1 MENLTSLW
9 TWIGDFNTGKIKPFF
24 AASIYLRVPVT
35 IALISLFLF
44 IWVDQTLDIY
54 RLIIIEGKNGYGE
67 AFVSTTFVAIL
78 SGLIWYSGRLLE
90 IERDRLSYSI
100 VAESDRNNNSSDCA
114 ELYLIIIPRILGSI
128 PLISLGIGIF
138 KSVNGSVGW
147 LFLLLFFGCIVT
159 GVSLGIRRLDRL
171 LANAITD
178 MSRTVDINNR
188 HSEILGFIPDIVLY
202 ILTAGFWIA
211 LSSYVLKIDS
221 EISTSFAYFWILI
234 CALATVAIILL
245 FIYRR
250 GIFQGRSDS
259 YVQKS
264 INFFGADGRKGLFG
278 IKFECVFI
286 NIAYILFCAL
296 SLPIIAADSTK
307 TSFGVTAVL
316 ALGAIV
322 NAILLSWRWG
332 ETEEQRLI
340 FIFSFIS
347 LAAFIGLLFVHPTL
361 IANKV
366 GAISIIA
373 MSLGIFV
380 VIFST
385 IYHWGIEFKIPTLT
399 VLICILF
406 ISSFFNW
413 NDNHRIRQLATSANR
428 TLPPIEESFR
438 EWFEPRK
445 NDQKYRGKPYP
456 IYLVSAQGGGIFAAY
471 HAATALS
478 KIQDSFPSFSQH
490 IFAISSVSGGSLGAA
505 AFSSL
510 VKENIEDVDRNKL
523 EKIEPKARALF
534 GENLL
539 SPLLSMGLFPDFVQR
554 FLFFPIYQWDRARG
568 LEIAFEEA
576 WNKTQSD
583 RNPLR
588 DSYYAHWNPQKTAP
602 ALVLNATEVET
613 GEPLRISPFL
623 ISLPQ
628 GDENIFDR
636 PDIDFRLS
644 TAAGISARFP
654 FVTPVAWYAKN
665 SAKFRLADGGYFD
678 NSGVST
684 ALDIGRTLQKLK
696 KYPDEFEIIY
706 ISIVNLPNR
715 SSTGKVKTEGLN
727 EVGSPIRTV
736 FNVRSARSKN
746 IVKQAKYLL
755 NDESGDA
762 FKFKFR
768 NIYLDKQTD
777 NGELPLGWLL
787 SLASRNAIDK
797 QNISFDKCDR
807 ALFEQENDNDF
818 DVGNH
823 NSCVA
828 KSIGYDLTK
837 IESF

>member
-1 MENLTSLW
+1 DD
-9 TWIGDFNTGKIKPFF
+9 I
-24 AASIYLRVPVT
+24 
-35 IALISLFLF
+35 FLGF
-44 IWVDQTLDIY
+44 GLPIQTEIY
-54 RLIIIEGKNGYGE
+54 RLIIIEGKNRYGE
-67 AFVSTTFVAIL
+67 AFVSTAFVSTL
-78 SGLIWYSGRLLE
+78 SGLIWYSGRLLQ

-100 VAESDRNNNSSDCA
+100 VAESDRTNNSSDCGDPVNDNNCA
-114 ELYLIIIPRILGSI
+114 ELYLAIIPRILGSI

-138 KSVNGSVGW
+138 KSVNGSVSW
-147 LFLLLFFGCIVT
+147 LFLLLFFGSIVT
-159 GVSLGIRRLDRL
+159 GVFIGIRKLDRL
-171 LANAITD
+171 LANAIVT
-178 MSRTVDINNR
+178 MSPRIYIYNR
-188 HSEILGFIPDIVLY
+188 NSNILGFIPDIVLY

-211 LSSYVLKIDS
+211 FGNYLLKIDS
-221 EISTSFAYFWILI
+221 EISTLFADVWIAI

-250 GIFQGRSDS
+250 GIFGSRSSDS
-259 YVQKS
+259 YG
-264 INFFGADGRKGLFG
+264 FLGLGADSREGLFG
-278 IKFECVFI
+278 TKFECVFI

-307 TSFGVTAVL
+307 TSFGVIAVL

-322 NAILLSWRWG
+322 NAILLWWRWG

-347 LAAFIGLLFVHPTL
+347 LAAFIGLLFVSPT
-361 IANKV
+361 IIVNKV

-373 MSLGIFV
+373 MSLSIFV

-385 IYHWGIEFKIPTLT
+385 IYHWGIEFRIPTLT
-399 VLICILF
+399 VLICILL

-413 NDNHRIRQLATSANR
+413 NDNHRIRQLATSENR
-428 TLPPIEESFR
+428 TLPTLEQCFR
-438 EWFEPRK
+438 EWSNSRQEDIQDYNNK
-445 NDQKYRGKPYP
+445 DKPYP
-456 IYLVSAQGGGIFAAY
+456 VYLVSAQGGGIFAAY

-478 KIQDSFPSFSQH
+478 KIQDSFPDFSQH

-554 FLFFPIYQWDRARG
+554 FLFFPIYQWDRAKG

-576 WNKTQSD
+576 WNNTQSD

-588 DSYYAHWNPQKTAP
+588 NSYYAHWNPKKTAP

-613 GEPLRISPFL
+613 GEALRISPFF
-623 ISLPQ
+623 IPLPQ

-636 PDIDFRLS
+636 QDIDFRLS

-654 FVTPVAWYAKN
+654 FVTPVAWYTKN

-706 ISIVNLPNR
+706 ISITDLPNQ
-715 SSTGKVKTEGLN
+715 SLSDKVKTQGLN

-736 FNVRSARSKN
+736 FNVRSARGKN

-755 NDESGDA
+755 NDGSGDA
-762 FKFKFR
+762 FQFKFR

-777 NGELPLGWLL
+777 TGELPLGWLL
-787 SLASRNAIDK
+787 SKTSRDAIDK
-797 QNISFDKCDR
+797 QNISFDQCNR
-807 ALFEQENDNDF
+807 ALFEKENDNDF

-828 KSIGYDLTK
+828 KSIGYDLKK
-837 IESF
+837 I